1 MYVASLSRRLAALAI
16 PVVLAACAAPTGG
29 MQPGLWE
36 LTLTSTL
43 DGRAQDLPPV
53 RECISQKDID
63 DASKVLPRPNG
74 NCSLANVQR
83 SRERA
88 AYDITCTQDARTM
101 QGRAEIRFAGDRYDG
116 NVTMNAEEKGTPA
129 LPLAIAIKARRVA
142 DCTK

>member
-16 PVVLAACAAPTGG
+16 PVVLAACAASTGG

-74 NCSLANVQR
+74 NCSLANLQR

-88 AYDITCTQDARTM
+88 AYDITCTQDTRTM

-116 NVTMNAEEKGTPA
+116 NVTMNAVEKGTSA
-129 LPLAIAIKARRVA
+129 LPLAIAIRARRLA